1 MDFRIL
7 GPLEVYDDGRVLEI
21 GAAKHRALLAI
32 LLLNGNRVVSKD
44 RLIEALWG
52 ERPPATAHKA
62 LQVYVSQLRKAVGRD
77 RILTRTP
84 GYELGLEPGELDLE
98 RVETLVCDG
107 RLEQALAVWRGSPL
121 AEFAYEPF
129 AQAEIARL
137 EELRLTCLEQR
148 IAGDLTDG
156 RHAELVGELEALVR
170 EYPLR
175 ERLRAQ
181 LMLALYRSGR
191 QAEALD
197 AYQAGRTLL
206 SDELGLEP
214 GADLKELQRAILE
227 HDPGLAPPRPSA
239 TEPISRPADAAAR
252 TTSPVTPAREVRKTV
267 TVLFCDVTAVGSELD
282 PESLRRLTAR
292 GFDELLPVLERHGA
306 MVERSLGGAVA
317 AVFGI
322 PLVHEDDALRAA
334 RAAAEIRD
342 RLVGLREELDRRWG
356 AWLELRAG
364 IGTGEVVTGSDDRQ
378 PYAAGDA
385 VQAALRLCQAAGPG
399 ELLIDERTHRLVR
412 NLVDVEESGKHARLV
427 LVRPNATGFVSR
439 FDSPMVGRERERRR
453 LHGAFEQA
461 IADRS
466 CQLFT
471 ILGTPGVGKS
481 RLVREFVDDVGAE
494 AIVARGR
501 CLPYGE
507 GITYWPVIEA
517 IRDVA
522 ELDDADPAPASLA
535 KLAAL
540 LHDVEEADAVAQR
553 LGEVIGLSDR
563 VSSADESFRAVRTF
577 FEALARRRPLVL
589 VFDDIHW
596 GEATFLDLVDHVAE
610 WTHEAALLLVC
621 VARPELYEARP
632 QWGGGRPN
640 ATSVLLEPL
649 SEHESVQLVDNLS
662 SSIELDEPTRQ
673 QIVDGAGGNPLFV
686 EEMLALLL
694 EDDRVGGV
702 LEIPPTIQALL
713 AERLDRLSDDEH
725 AAIEAAAV
733 EGKIFHE
740 SSVAELL
747 DARPSRVSESLAA
760 LVHKELVR
768 PDRPVFS
775 GERAFAFRHLLIR
788 DAAYGSTPKET
799 RAVLHERHAAWL
811 EKVGAGALELDEII
825 GYHYEQAFEY
835 GAELGAVDDHGRTV
849 GRAAAEHLGTA
860 GRRAFMRSDVPA
872 GVNLVSRAVALL
884 RADDPLRVELV
895 PNVRVVQG
903 MSELSELSWAD
914 RVLTEAVEAAAT
926 TGDRRLASHAL
937 VQRGL
942 LRLFTEADVT
952 SQEILQTARQA
963 IDAFEV
969 LGDELGLAR
978 AWRLA
983 AQGHYLARA
992 AEASAEAAE
1001 RALEHARRA
1010 SDRFEQ
1016 VEVLEWLLIALLFG
1030 PCPAAEGSDRCR
1042 RLLRDVAGLPE
1053 LEAMVAGAL
1062 AWFEAAQGH
1071 IEPTREL
1078 LAEARRA
1085 MDDHGEIIGFVMF
1098 YGGGTLMLAEDRAEA
1113 EKVLRVGYD
1122 TLRAM
1127 GRTGQYGAIA
1137 LRLAQLSYAR
1147 GLLEDAEEY
1156 LEEVGKCLRP
1166 NDVWDQSHW
1175 RAERAKI
1182 LARRGEFAAGED
1194 LVREAVRFA
1203 AASDFL
1209 AAHADALAD
1218 MSEVLELVGKRD
1230 EAVRTL
1236 EAAIE
1241 LYLKKQNLVAGNV
1254 CRARLKELRSPG

>member
-1 MDFRIL
+1 MEFRIL
-7 GPLEVYDDGRVLEI
+7 GPLEVRDNGRIVDV
-21 GAAKHRALLAI
+21 GAAKQRALLAM
-32 LLLNGNRVVSKD
+32 LLLNANRVVSTD
-44 RLIEALWG
+44 ALIESLWG
-52 ERPPATAHKA
+52 ERPPETAGKA
-62 LQVYVSQLRKAVGRD
+62 LQVYVSQLRKALGRD
-77 RILTRTP
+77 RIVTRSP
-84 GYELGLEPGELDLE
+84 GYELLMAPDELDLQRFE
-98 RVETLVCDG
+98 RLFANEEYGEAL
-107 RLEQALAVWRGSPL
+107 RLWRGSPL

-129 AQAEIARL
+129 AQSEIARID
-137 EELRLTCLEQR
+137 ELGQACLERR
-148 IAGDLTDG
+148 IDSDLSAG

-170 EYPLR
+170 AHPLR

-191 QAEALD
+191 QADALD
-197 AYQAGRTLL
+197 AYQAGRALL

-214 GADLKELQRAILE
+214 AAELKELQRAILA
-227 HDPGLAPPRPSA
+227 HDPALALPEEGSPELAPRA
-239 TEPISRPADAAAR
+239 GEPADESRPRD
-252 TTSPVTPAREVRKTV
+252 VRKTV
-267 TVLFCDVTAVGSELD
+267 TVLFCDVTPTGRSLD
-282 PESLRRLTAR
+282 PEPLRRLSDR
-292 GFDELLPVLERHGA
+292 GLEELLAVLDRHGA
-306 MVERSLGGAVA
+306 TVERSIGGAVT

-322 PLVHEDDALRAA
+322 PSVHEDDALRAT
-334 RAAAEIRD
+334 RAAVEMLD
-342 RLVGLREELDRRWG
+342 RLASVRGDLERNWG

-364 IGTGEVVTGSDDRQ
+364 IGTGEVVAGGDGEQ
-378 PYAAGDA
+378 PYAAGEP
-385 VQAALRLCQAAGPG
+385 VQAALRLYQSAQPG
-399 ELLIDERTHRLVR
+399 ELLVDERTRLLVRDLADVEDSDGHWRLVR
-412 NLVDVEESGKHARLV
+412 VQAPTSGFK
-427 LVRPNATGFVSR
+427 SR

-453 LHGAFEQA
+453 LKDAFEQA
-461 IADRS
+461 TVDQS

-481 RLVREFVDDVGAE
+481 RLVQEFVDDVAT
-494 AIVARGR
+494 AALVARGR

-507 GITYWPVIEA
+507 GITYWPVLET
-517 IRDVA
+517 IRDA
-522 ELDDADPAPASLA
+522 ADIDDADSAPDSLD
-535 KLAAL
+535 KLTAL
-540 LHDVEEADAVAQR
+540 LLDVEDAEVVAQR
-553 LGEVIGLSDR
+553 LGEVIGLSDHT
-563 VSSADESFRAVRTF
+563 SSPDETFGAVRTF
-577 FEALARRRPLVL
+577 FEALARRRPVVL

-596 GEATFLDLVDHVAE
+596 GEATFLDLVDHLAE
-610 WTHEAALLLVC
+610 LTHGAPVLLVC
-621 VARPELYEARP
+621 VARPELYDVRP
-632 QWGGGRPN
+632 LWGGGKVN
-640 ATSVLLEPL
+640 ATSVHLEPL
-649 SEHESVQLVDNLS
+649 SEAESVQLVDNLTG
-662 SSIELDEPTRQ
+662 SIQLDETTRQ

-694 EDDRVGGV
+694 EDGRVGVG
-702 LEIPPTIQALL
+702 LEVPPTIQALL
-713 AERLDRLSDDEH
+713 AERLDRLSDDER

-733 EGKIFHE
+733 EGKVFHE

-747 DARPSRVSESLAA
+747 AGEPPTVRECLTA
-760 LVHKELVR
+760 LTRKELVR
-768 PDRPVFS
+768 VDRPVFS

-788 DAAYGSTPKET
+788 DAAYESTSKEA
-799 RAVLHERHAAWL
+799 RARLHERHAAWL
-811 EKVGAGALELDEII
+811 ENVGAGALELDEII

-849 GRAAAEHLGTA
+849 GRAAAERLGTA

-895 PNVRVVQG
+895 PNVRAVQG
-903 MSELSELSWAD
+903 VSELSELSWAD

-926 TGDRRLASHAL
+926 TGDRRLAGHAL

-992 AEASAEAAE
+992 AEASAQAAE

-1010 SDRFEQ
+1010 NDRFEQ
-1016 VEVLEWLLIALLFG
+1016 VEVLEWLLVALLFG

-1042 RLLRDVAGLPE
+1042 RLLRDFAGHPE
-1053 LEAMVAGAL
+1053 LEARVAGAL

-1071 IEPTREL
+1071 VEPTREL
-1078 LAEARRA
+1078 LAEARAA

-1098 YGGGTLMLAEDRAEA
+1098 YVAGTLTLADERAEA
-1113 EKVLRVGYD
+1113 EEVLRVGYD
-1122 TLRAM
+1122 TLGAL
-1127 GRTGQYGAIA
+1127 GRTGHYGAIA
-1137 LRLAQLSYAR
+1137 LRLAQLSYTR
-1147 GLLEDAEEY
+1147 GDLEDAEKY
-1156 LEEVGKCLRP
+1156 LEEVAGCLRA

-1182 LARRGEFAAGED
+1182 LARRGEFAAGEE

-1209 AAHADALAD
+1209 TAQADALAD

-1230 EAVRTL
+1230 EAIRTL

-1241 LYLKKQNLVAGNV
+1241 LYLKKQNVVAGNA
-1254 CRARLKELRSPG
+1254 CRARLEALKSPR